1 MYFRKLL
8 NHSNGIDE
16 KIILPLSGTMCRYS
30 DKPFL
35 FYPEE
40 IIKFIRYQHENINF
54 VQTIKKNPSILNE
67 QFKKSGSSDFET
79 FKRDMI
85 FLSVQETIFCES
97 LLDLLGIVITAKCFL
112 NIDAIAKDVNKI
124 DIEQALKKDDKKT
137 ELGKNV
143 YSALKEVGIDEEKL
157 NKLLKNNEFRQ
168 ILNRYIASILLDKMQ
183 VECDIFYPTKEEL
196 KTFAFN
202 NYELLGE
209 DLTKEKVD
217 KFLDENY
224 YQIKLKLEVIAREIG
239 DL

>member
-1 MYFRKLL
+1 MK
-8 NHSNGIDE
+8 
-16 KIILPLSGTMCRYS
+16 KIFKPL
-30 DKPFL
+30 
-35 FYPEE
+35 
-40 IIKFIRYQHENINF
+40 KFILI
-54 VQTIKKNPSILNE
+54 
-67 QFKKSGSSDFET
+67 
-79 FKRDMI
+79 I
-85 FLSVQETIFCES
+85 FLTI
-97 LLDLLGIVITAKCFL
+97 LLFVAEAFLGIVITAKCFL

-168 ILNRYIASILLDKMQ
+168 ILDHYIASILLDKMQ

-209 DLTKEKVD
+209 DLTKEKVG

-224 YQIKLKLEVIAREIG
+224 YQIKLKLEIIAREIG
-239 DL
+239 EL